1 MNERLTI
8 NLADYGFASQQDG
21 FRAGM
26 ESSETVDQLNK
37 ALAAEQITGRE
48 TKDLTTASGAPLKVE
63 SLEKTLKHLTFREQ
77 DIRLWKDIPKKPA
90 YNTVEEYNQQVSY
103 GAHRGGWNREGELPE
118 EEDSVFVRRAQL
130 VKYLG
135 VTKSVTH
142 QMTLVNTMIGS
153 VMERTIKDGTLWIL
167 RALNEGLYF
176 GDEKIVPEQFS
187 GFIAQQRN
195 SGSWA
200 SYAGYMDSEH
210 VVDLRG
216 SALTEDAIE
225 TAANTIV
232 ENYGLG
238 TQIYGPP
245 AVLSNFVKNFYGN
258 KFIVPNT
265 PSLSDGIMGQRVQA
279 FDSQFGRV
287 GLNHDVFFKKLPAKT
302 KSSAATS
309 QKAPTKPIW
318 GGSTSGTVK
327 PGTVEPGTVKPATV
341 EHNIAGSKWG
351 NTDAGNVYYAVTAIN
366 RFGESDLAVYDT
378 AVTATVG
385 SAIDLKFTDGGGVN
399 KATAYRIYRT
409 KVNGAV
415 TSPFYPLFEVSFD
428 DLYRGYD
435 GGSPGFIR
443 DMNRYLPDTDQS
455 ILFQFDNEVIEFSQ
469 LAPLMKMDLAVLSP
483 AFRFMILLYGTPLLY
498 APKKMVRFINIGKTI
513 Q

>member
-8 NLADYGFASQQDG
+8 NLADYGLASQQDG

-48 TKDLTTASGAPLKVE
+48 TTDLTTASGAPLKVE

-195 SGSWA
+195 SDSWA
-200 SYAGYMDSEH
+200 SYADYMDSEH

-279 FDSQFGRV
+279 FDSQFGRI

-302 KSSAATS
+302 ASSAATS
-309 QKAPTKPIW
+309 QKAPTKPTW
-318 GGSTSGTVK
+318 DDTTPTAVK
-327 PGTVEPGTVKPATV
+327 AS
-341 EHNIAGSKWG
+341 IAGSKWG
-351 NTDAGNVYYAVTAIN
+351 STDAGNVYYAVTAIN
-366 RFGESDLAVYDT
+366 RFGESDLAVYST
-378 AVTATVG
+378 AVAATAG
-385 SAIDLKFTDGGGVN
+385 SAIELKFADGGGIN

-409 KVNGAV
+409 KVGGAA
-415 TSPFYPLFEVSFD
+415 TDPFYPLFEVSVD
-428 DLYRGYD
+428 DLTRGYD
-435 GGSPGFIR
+435 GGSPGIIR

>member
-48 TKDLTTASGAPLKVE
+48 TTDLTTASGAPLKVE

-176 GDEKIVPEQFS
+176 GNEKIVPEQFS

-195 SGSWA
+195 SNSWA
-200 SYAGYMDSEH
+200 SYADYMDSEH

-279 FDSQFGRV
+279 FDSQFGRI

-302 KSSAATS
+302 ASSAATS
-309 QKAPTKPIW
+309 QKAPTKPTW
-318 GGSTSGTVK
+318 DVSK
-327 PGTVEPGTVKPATV
+327 PTAVQP
-341 EHNIAGSKWG
+341 NIAGSKWSSV
-351 NTDAGNVYYAVTAIN
+351 DAGNVRYAVTAIN
-366 RFGESDLAVYDT
+366 RFGESDLAVHNT
-378 AVTATVG
+378 VVVATVG

-409 KVNGAV
+409 KVGGAD
-415 TSPFYPLFEVSFD
+415 TGLFYPLFEVSVD
-428 DLYRGYD
+428 DLTRGYD
-435 GGSPGFIR
+435 GGSPSHIR

>member
-48 TKDLTTASGAPLKVE
+48 TTDLTTASGAPLKVE

-195 SGSWA
+195 SDSWA
-200 SYAGYMDSEH
+200 SYADYMDSEH

-302 KSSAATS
+302 ASSAATS
-309 QKAPTKPIW
+309 QKAPTKPTWDSSILAVN
-318 GGSTSGTVK
+318 T
-327 PGTVEPGTVKPATV
+327 P
-341 EHNIAGSKWG
+341 IAGSKWG
-351 NTDAGNVYYAVTAIN
+351 RTDAGNVYYAVTAIN
-366 RFGESDLAVYDT
+366 RFGESDLAVRNT
-378 AVTATVG
+378 AVAATAG
-385 SAIDLKFTDGGGVN
+385 SAIDLKFDDGGGVN

-409 KVNGAV
+409 KVGGAD
-415 TSPFYPLFEVSFD
+415 TGPFYPLFEVSVD
-428 DLYRGYD
+428 DLTRGYD
-435 GGSPGFIR
+435 GGSPKIIR

>member
-48 TKDLTTASGAPLKVE
+48 TTDLTTASGAPLKVE

-77 DIRLWKDIPKKPA
+77 DIRLWKNIPKKPA

-195 SGSWA
+195 SNSWA
-200 SYAGYMDSEH
+200 SYADYMDSEH

-279 FDSQFGRV
+279 FDSQFGRI

-302 KSSAATS
+302 TFSAATS
-309 QKAPTKPIW
+309 QKAPTKPTW
-318 GGSTSGTVK
+318 GNETPTE
-327 PGTVEPGTVKPATV
+327 VEVS
-341 EHNIAGSKWG
+341 IAGSKWG
-351 NTDAGNVYYAVTAIN
+351 STDAGNVYYAVTAIN
-366 RFGESDLAVYDT
+366 RFGESDLAVRDV
-378 AVTATVG
+378 AVTATAG
-385 SAIDLKFTDGGGVN
+385 SAIRLKFTDGGGVN

-409 KVNGAV
+409 KVGGVA
-415 TSPFYPLFEVSFD
+415 TGPFYPLFEVSAN
-428 DLYRGYD
+428 DLISGYD
-435 GGSPGFIR
+435 GGSPGIIR